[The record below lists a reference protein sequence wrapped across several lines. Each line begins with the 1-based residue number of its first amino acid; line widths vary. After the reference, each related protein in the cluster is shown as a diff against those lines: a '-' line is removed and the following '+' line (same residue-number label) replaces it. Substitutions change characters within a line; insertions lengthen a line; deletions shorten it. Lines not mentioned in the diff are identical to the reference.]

1 MKSGNRIELD
11 EEDGCHGG
19 LGSRLCRFGE
29 GGLPFAT
36 VVAFTRDSFSRARS
50 TTVVLPSGALMILE
64 LGK

>member
-1 MKSGNRIELD
+1 MFHVLLE

-29 GGLPFAT
+29 GGLPFVD
-36 VVAFTRDSFSRARS
+36 VVAATRDSALRALS
-50 TTVVLPSGALMILE
+50 NTVELPMGALMILE